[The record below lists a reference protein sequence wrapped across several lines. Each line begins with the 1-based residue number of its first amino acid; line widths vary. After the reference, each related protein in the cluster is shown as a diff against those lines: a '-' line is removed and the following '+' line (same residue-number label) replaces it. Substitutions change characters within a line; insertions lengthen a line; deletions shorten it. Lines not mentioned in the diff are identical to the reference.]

1 MPEKSL
7 SELKVKKNV
16 YDQLKETEKESLSK
30 KFQTQSQN
38 VIKGIIYYSLPLVSI
53 GIFIGMI
60 LFGAMPEIKKV
71 LNYRK
76 EITAKKEEIES
87 LNNEISKLEELKAN
101 QYQIESDLEIIDR
114 IVPSEKTQVA
124 KFVGEVEILA
134 EEFNLEESKYGSGEQ
149 IEKLG
154 EEEIAQEEQNQ
165 DSAAIIQIPTESE
178 YIAEL
183 ENIKNFL
190 NALYNKNDF
199 IIVSELEMQGQSAR
213 EYLASLQKEKGEKVT
228 VDLTLP
234 ELRWTMKVTFA
245 KYQFSKGFGEYMSKN
260 IVPATQEPDQITLEF
275 IRSKYGK
282 NE

>member
-154 EEEIAQEEQNQ
+154 EEEIAQEEQSQ

>member
-134 EEFNLEESKYGSGEQ
+134 EEINLEESKYGSGEQ

-154 EEEIAQEEQNQ
+154 EEEIAQEEQSQ